1 MARLARERAKKLY
14 HSGRAEEH
22 RTRASQERREASEPL
37 SSVRAHAHSMAAHA
51 TEKFRLVFAESLC
64 AEAVS
69 AYWTALNAE
78 VPLAD
83 CHSEYAQTSLPREA
97 SRVASQLGRAL
108 AALPVSTAAYQLGLT
123 YTGMLPSPLRSR
135 LGIHYTPP
143 VLANRLLDQATAA
156 GLDWKTARVIDPAC
170 GAGAFLV
177 PAAERIISELGKA
190 DPAIV
195 IKNLSTRIAGWEL
208 DPFAAW
214 LAQVFVE
221 ATALPLVKASGRRL
235 GEITSVR
242 DSLQTS
248 ADARKFDLVV
258 GNPPFGRLSLP
269 TELREKFARSLFGH
283 ANLYGVFMDLA
294 VRIAKDD
301 GIVSFLTPTSFLAG
315 EYFKNLRSVLW
326 SEAPPVN
333 VDFVSLRK
341 GVFEGVLQ
349 ETALAT
355 YKRGVERGSASVHFI
370 ELPNE
375 TALNVT
381 SAGAFSLP
389 KESTEPWL
397 LPRHADEAKLASKLS
412 LIPSRLAEWGYRVS
426 TGPLVWNRHKSQLHD
441 RAAKGRIA
449 IVWAESITSSGEFIF
464 RCEKRDHKPYFEVR
478 GNDEWLIVKEPCVLL
493 QRTTAKEQARR
504 LIAAEMPQSFL
515 DEQGGIT
522 VENHL
527 NMLLP
532 TRHNPSV
539 SPRVLAAFLNSR
551 TTDRVFRCISGS
563 VAVSAYELEAMPLP
577 PKTALRALKA
587 LVERNAGKD
596 EIDAEVEHLYGL
608 YQ

>member
-1 MARLARERAKKLY
+1 MARLASERAKKLY
-14 HSGRAEEH
+14 RSGRTDEH

-51 TEKFRLVFAESLC
+51 TEKYRLVFAESLC

-69 AYWTALNAE
+69 AYWSALNAE

-83 CHSEYAQTSLPREA
+83 CQSEYAQTSLPREA

-108 AALPVSTAAYQLGLT
+108 AGLPVSAAAYQLGLT
-123 YTGMLPSPLRSR
+123 YTGMLPGPLRSR

-143 VLANRLLDQATAA
+143 VLAHRLLDQATSA
-156 GLDWKTARVIDPAC
+156 GLDWQTARVVDPAC

-177 PAAERIISELGKA
+177 PASERIIAAMGKA
-190 DPAIV
+190 DAAI
-195 IKNLSTRIAGWEL
+195 ILQNLSTRIVGWEL

-214 LAQVFVE
+214 LTQVFVE
-221 ATALPLVKASGRRL
+221 AAALPLINATGRRL
-235 GEITSVR
+235 AEIASVR
-242 DSLQTS
+242 DSLEVTTES
-248 ADARKFDLVV
+248 RKFDLVV
-258 GNPPFGRLSLP
+258 GNPPFGRLSLS
-269 TELREKFARSLFGH
+269 EQMREKYARSLFGH

-326 SEAPPVN
+326 HEAPPVN
-333 VDFVSLRK
+333 VDFVSMRK

-355 YKRGVERGSASVHFI
+355 YRRSPERGPASVHFI

-375 TALNVT
+375 TALEVE
-381 SAGAFSLP
+381 SAGSFSLP
-389 KESTEPWL
+389 KEATEPWL
-397 LPRHADEAKLASKLS
+397 LPRHADEAELASKLS
-412 LIPSRLAEWGYRVS
+412 SIPSRLADWGYRVS
-426 TGPLVWNRHKSQLHD
+426 TGPLVWNRHKAQLHD
-441 RAAKGRIA
+441 RRATGRIA
-449 IVWAESITSSGEFIF
+449 IVWAESITSNGEFMF

-478 GNDEWLIVKEPCVLL
+478 GNDDWLIVKEPCVLL

-539 SPRVLAAFLNSR
+539 SPRVLAAFLNAK

-577 PKTALRALKA
+577 SKTDLKTLKTLIDREA
-587 LVERNAGKD
+587 DKD
-596 EIDAEVEHLYGL
+596 VIDAEVARLYGL